1 MSIPAM
7 ALYSLAQAVGLVII
21 CLYLV
26 PMVLF
31 MWARSIAAGWHSGS
45 ITKTPP
51 AMFPFNKKKDD

>member
-1 MSIPAM
+1 M

-21 CLYLV
+21 CIYLV

-45 ITKTPP
+45 ITKAPP